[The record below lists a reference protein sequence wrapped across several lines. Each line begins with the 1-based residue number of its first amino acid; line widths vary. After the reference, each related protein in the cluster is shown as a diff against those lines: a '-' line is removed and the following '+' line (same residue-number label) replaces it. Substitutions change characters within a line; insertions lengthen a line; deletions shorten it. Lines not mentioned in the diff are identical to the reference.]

1 MPIETLPA
9 LRPTRAPWNKG
20 RIVGQKRPLL
30 PKHVWCIRV
39 RLEMADN
46 KRDLA
51 LFNMAIDCKL
61 RGCDLVC
68 LKVNVVYAAGRVK
81 ERASVTQSKTRKP
94 VRFEI
99 TETTRLSVERWIK
112 DPEMI
117 GCEYLWPSRV
127 HASPHLSTRQYAR
140 IMRDWVLSIGLEPS
154 AYGTHSMRRTK
165 VAQIYKKTGNLRA
178 VQLLLGHT
186 KMDSTA
192 WSQTSSAK
200 FELKGSI
207 CNNLADRRAMRRS
220 ALSSHRDFQS
230 RRRKLP
236 LAANL

>member
-1 MPIETLPA
+1 MLAVIGRAEDVVGMVDRSKTMTTDTLPA
-9 LRPTRAPWNKG
+9 LRPIHVPWNKG

-30 PKHVWCIRV
+30 PKHVWSIRV
-39 RLEMADN
+39 RLEIADN

-51 LFNMAIDCKL
+51 LFNMAVDSKL
-61 RGCDLVC
+61 RGCDLVR
-68 LKVNVVYAAGRVK
+68 LKVNDVYAAGSVK
-81 ERASVTQSKTRKP
+81 DRASVTQSKTRKP

-99 TETTRLSVERWIK
+99 TETTRLALDRWIR

-117 GCEYLWPSRV
+117 GCEYLWPSRF

-186 KMDSTA
+186 KMDSTVRY
-192 WSQTSSAK
+192 
-200 FELKGSI
+200 LGI
-207 CNNLADRRAMRRS
+207 DLDD
-220 ALSSHRDFQS
+220 ALSLSEGID
-230 RRRKLP
+230 L
-236 LAANL
+236 